1 MPRMALLFLFLFL
14 ACAGGHAQNT
24 PAILNRKY
32 APADLQADMKVMS
45 RVLLEMHPSVG
56 LYQSKAY
63 YEALFRHKTE
73 AICDSMTEKQFRIY
87 CKLLIDELHCGHT
100 EVLGSK
106 AFSKAIKPMKLKF
119 SPYLFLPVK
128 EKLYVIANLN
138 KKQDSVVPKG
148 VEVISL
154 NAIASDSILRYCKRF
169 ISADGFVQSSRQ
181 HYLQRGFNSFYPS
194 LFGRPDTI
202 LIRFRKGGE
211 VLEHRYPS
219 FLVAN
224 LPQVPLI
231 KKHDSL
237 YTVYKR
243 KGIRY
248 RSHKEKDT
256 VFVLKLDKFSATGYR
271 STYRKLFRRIGKE
284 HCRNLVLDLRDNGGG
299 SLSHAYRLIGYFIE
313 QSQSQTLYTRVKA
326 YPEKQ
331 YSKGNLSFRLSR
343 WAFSLWGRHR
353 AVLDTDFYQ
362 YRIKPVKK
370 HRYKGR
376 LFVLIN
382 GGSFSASALV
392 GAYLK
397 QRPNTL
403 FIGEES
409 GGAAEG
415 CNAGVTPY
423 YTLPHSRLRLRVPAF
438 RLIHDCSPAF
448 TGRGLM
454 PDYRV
459 EYSFS
464 DLVQRRDL
472 EWEKVEELLKIE

>member
-1 MPRMALLFLFLFL
+1 MAFLFLFLFL
-14 ACAGGHAQNT
+14 TCAGSQAQQT
-24 PAILNRKY
+24 PEILNRKY
-32 APADLQADMKVMS
+32 APSALQADLKLMS

-56 LYQSKAY
+56 LYHSKAY

-73 AICDSMTEKQFRIY
+73 AIRDSMTEKQFRIY

-106 AFSKAIKPMKLKF
+106 AFIKAIKPMKLKF
-119 SPYLFLPVK
+119 SPYMFLPVK

-138 KKQDSVVPKG
+138 KKQDSIVPKG
-148 VEVISL
+148 AEVLSL
-154 NAIASDSILRYCKRF
+154 NAIPGDSLLRYCKRF
-169 ISADGFVQSSRQ
+169 ISADGFIQSSRQ

-202 LIRFRKGGE
+202 LIRYRKAGE
-211 VLEHRYPS
+211 EYEHRYPS
-219 FLVAN
+219 FSVSN
-224 LPQVPLI
+224 LPQVPLV

-248 RSHKEKDT
+248 RIHTEKER
-256 VFVLKLDKFSATGYR
+256 VFVLKLDKFSATGYH
-271 STYRKLFRRIGKE
+271 STYRKLFRRIAKQNYQ
-284 HCRNLVLDLRDNGGG
+284 NLVLDLRDNGGG
-299 SLSHAYRLIGYFIE
+299 SLSHAYRLLAYLIE
-313 QSQSQTLYTRVKA
+313 QPQNQSMFTRVKR
-326 YPEKQ
+326 YPEKK
-331 YSKGNLSFRLSR
+331 YTRGNLGFRVSR
-343 WAFSLWGRHR
+343 WVFSLMGRHW
-353 AVLDTDFYQ
+353 AVQDTDFYR
-362 YRIKPVKK
+362 YEIKPLKK

-397 QRPNTL
+397 QRPGTI

-423 YTLPHSRLRLRVPAF
+423 YTLPNSRLRLRVPAF
-438 RLIHDCSPAF
+438 RLVHDCSPAF
-448 TGRGLM
+448 TGRGIM
-454 PDYRV
+454 PDHRV